1 MEEKMN
7 SNHRIRTIA
16 SAIIVIALAGSLAAC
31 RGSSDAPTSTGKA
44 PSSYTVTVGTDL
56 SSAFS
61 SACCGI
67 PIANGFKTYMDALNA
82 KGGVNG
88 KTKVNVQSLDDQADV
103 TTGLANFQQTLSSNS
118 LGYFLTSASTVLT
131 PIAAQATK
139 DGIAT
144 SSIGGY
150 MGGIGVYPYVYNS
163 LPNSPSY
170 VSTVTKF
177 ASSKVSSVSGSG
189 IDYLSYDS
197 TLTETFQKD
206 MNSKLTADGWKL
218 GYNQLVP
225 STASDFSVA
234 AGSMAADHPKVII
247 TDLLEGQLPTFVSQV
262 RSHGVTVPIVNFSSN
277 IDDATL
283 AKINDPNLYLVE
295 FTAPTSDTTNKAIKQ
310 MQAQATTAG
319 LTQGDSNAF
328 FVTGYVQ
335 AEIVAAALKKCSP
348 DCSRT
353 TFNTALNNTTV
364 PGNGLMAG
372 NPGFSPTSHV
382 MAKKLVIVKYDSSKS
397 LPVFVKGFGL

>member
-1 MEEKMN
+1 MITK
-7 SNHRIRTIA
+7 SRIRGIA
-16 SAIIVIALAGSLAAC
+16 VAITVLALAGSLAAC
-31 RGSSDAPTSTGKA
+31 RGSSDSGSSSSGKA

-67 PIANGFKTYMDALNA
+67 PIANGFKSEIDAVNA
-82 KGGVNG
+82 KGGVKG
-88 KTKVNVQSLDDQADV
+88 TKITVQSLDDQANV
-103 TTGLANFQQTLSSNS
+103 STGIANYQQTLGTNS

-131 PIAAQATK
+131 PIAARATK

-150 MGGIGVYPYVYNS
+150 NGGIGVYPYVYNS

-170 VSTVTKF
+170 VSTVSKF
-177 ASSKVSSVSGSG
+177 AASQVSTVAGSG
-189 IDYLSYDS
+189 IAFFAYDS

-206 MNSKLTADGWKL
+206 MTKKLSSDGWKV

-234 AGSMAADHPKVII
+234 AGSIANQKPKVIVA
-247 TDLLEGQLPTFVSQV
+247 DLLEGQLPTFVTQL
-262 RSHGVTVPIVNFSSN
+262 RSRGVTAPIVNFSSN

-283 AKINDPNLYLVE
+283 AKIDDPNLYLVE
-295 FTAPTSDTTNKAIKQ
+295 FTAPTSDTSNKSITA
-310 MQAQATTAG
+310 MQADATKAG
-319 LTQGDSNAF
+319 LTQGDDNAF

-335 AEIVAAALKKCSP
+335 AKIVVAALGKCWPNCTRKS
-348 DCSRT
+348 
-353 TFNTALNNTTV
+353 FNSAMNNTTV
-364 PGNGLMAG
+364 PGDGLMAG
-372 NPGFSPTSHV
+372 NPGFSPTNHV
-382 MAKKLVIVKYDSSKS
+382 MVKKLVIVKYDDSKK
-397 LPVFVKGFGL
+397 LPTFVSGFGL

>member
-1 MEEKMN
+1 MITK
-7 SNHRIRTIA
+7 HKIRMVAAAAIA
-16 SAIIVIALAGSLAAC
+16 IALAGSLAAC
-31 RGSSDAPTSTGKA
+31 RGSDNTTSTGKA

-67 PIANGFKTYMDALNA
+67 PIANGFKTYMDTLND

-88 KTKVNVQSLDDQADV
+88 KTKVNVVSLDDQADV
-103 TTGLANFQQTLSSNS
+103 TTGLANFQQALSSNT

-139 DGIAT
+139 AGIAT

-150 MGGIGVYPYVYNS
+150 MGGVGVYPYVYNS
-163 LPNSPSY
+163 LPNSASY

-177 ASSKVSSVSGSG
+177 AAAQVSSASGSG
-189 IDYLSYDS
+189 IDFLAYDS
-197 TLTETFQKD
+197 TLVETFQKD
-206 MNSKLTADGWKL
+206 MTSKLNSDGWKV

-225 STASDFSVA
+225 SSATDFSVA

-247 TDLLEGQLPTFVSQV
+247 TDLLEGQLPTFVQQI

-277 IDDATL
+277 IDDATV

-295 FTAPTSDTTNKAIKQ
+295 FTAPTSDTSNKAIAT
-310 MQAQATTAG
+310 MQAQAQKAG
-319 LTQGDSNAF
+319 LTTGDSNAF

-335 AEIVAAALKKCSP
+335 AEIVAAALKKCAP
-348 DCSRT
+348 DCTRK
-353 TFNTALNNTTV
+353 TFNAAMNTTTV

-372 NPGFSPTSHV
+372 NPGFSPTNHV
-382 MAKKLVIVKYDSSKS
+382 MVKKLIVVKYDSSKQ
-397 LPVFVKGFGL
+397 LPVTVSGFGL